1 MTHQRVA
8 GENGEAA
15 TACSPDLEF
24 MLAES
29 STHLA
34 DSKITQ
40 Q

>member
-8 GENGEAA
+8 GEDGEAA

-24 MLAES
+24 ALAES

-34 DSKITQ
+34 DSKIDQ